1 MNENEISYDFFDEP
15 NYEKYYLLKYNI
27 YNKENNPINF
37 GDKVLISI
45 SNTKYDPKNPNSYK
59 DELVKIKGSKI
70 SGKGKNLTG
79 SFVNTTGN
87 TAEYRSGSIILNLEN
102 IKEVIIPIDG
112 SKNKIDYTPLYDIS
126 FGPYYLIN
134 YNKYNPISNPI
145 RNKEQVL
152 ISYARENPND
162 LKSYKDVWVELGQ
175 INSNDGTQSAKFI
188 NENKYEN
195 GVIRVYYKNFKDIR
209 YV

>member
-1 MNENEISYDFFDEP
+1 MNENEISYDFFDES

-59 DELVKIKGSKI
+59 DELVKITGSKI

-112 SKNKIDYTPLYDIS
+112 KENKIYYTYLHDPS
-126 FGPYYLIN
+126 FGKYYLRIYRKPEIIGKN
-134 YNKYNPISNPI
+134 LVYGD
-145 RNKEQVL
+145 QVL
-152 ISYARENPND
+152 ISYARENPED
-162 LKSYKDVWVELGQ
+162 LRSYKDVWVELGQ
-175 INSNDGTQSAKFI
+175 INLEDGTRSATFI
-188 NENKYEN
+188 NRNKYED
-195 GVIRVYYKNFKDIR
+195 GEIRLYDKHVKDIR
-209 YV
+209 

>member
-1 MNENEISYDFFDEP
+1 MDGKFLG
-15 NYEKYYLLKYNI
+15 YETLSSHDYGKYYLRIYDT

-37 GDKVLISI
+37 GDKLLISI

-59 DELVKIKGSKI
+59 DELVEIIGMKDT
-70 SGKGKNLTG
+70 GKTLTG
-79 SFVNTTGN
+79 SFVNTAGN
-87 TAEYRSGSIILNLEN
+87 TTEYRSGSIILHLEN

-134 YNKYNPISNPI
+134 YNKYNPINNPPK
-145 RNKEQVL
+145 NKEQVL

-162 LKSYKDVWVELGQ
+162 LKSYKDVWVELGT
-175 INSNDGTQSAKFI
+175 INIDDGTYSATFVS
-188 NENKYEN
+188 ENKYEN
-195 GVIRVYYKNFKDIR
+195 GVIRVYDKNFKDIR
-209 YV
+209 